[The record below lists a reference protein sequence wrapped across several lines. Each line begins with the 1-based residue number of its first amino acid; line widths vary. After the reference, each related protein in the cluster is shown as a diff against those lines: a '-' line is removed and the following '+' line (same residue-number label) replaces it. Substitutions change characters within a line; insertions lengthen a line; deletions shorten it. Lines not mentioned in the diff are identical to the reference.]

1 MNNDLEKEHLTTLA
15 QRLAVATG
23 QRAARWELKGD
34 DVYSWAA
41 PEGTV
46 TIASR
51 DRDGEPPYELTVY
64 NAAAEKVDELA
75 SELLGDDQPA
85 PWNDELAELYRLARR
100 SALGADDII
109 EALLERLPEAG
120 AGDTAEH
127 WSFLRRAR
135 AGSTSESM

>member
-1 MNNDLEKEHLTTLA
+1 MNSDLEKVALTRLA

-23 QRAARWELKGD
+23 QRAARWELKAD

-75 SELLGDDQPA
+75 SELLADDQPA
-85 PWNDELAELYRLARR
+85 PWNDELVELYRVARR

-109 EALLERLPEAG
+109 DALLERLREAG
-120 AGDTAEH
+120 DDDTTQR
-127 WSFLRRAR
+127 SFLRRAR
-135 AGSTSESM
+135 AGSASELT